1 MAPSALLR
9 PLSRLLAP
17 ARLPS
22 GSPARSKFYVRE
34 PPHAQPN
41 WPKVVLTFATTAFL
55 WYKLITQHHEDVLEY
70 KKRNG
75 LE

>member
-22 GSPARSKFYVRE
+22 GSAARSKFYVRE
-34 PPHAQPN
+34 PLHAQPN
-41 WPKVVLTFATTAFL
+41 WPKVVLTFATTGFL
-55 WYKLITQHHEDVLEY
+55 WFKLITQHQEDELEY
-70 KKRNG
+70 KRRNG